1 MAFRFRL
8 ETLLR
13 YRTEMER
20 QYAVSVTRARNQLVL
35 HQQGLQSLL
44 GEKSSLFNRWLKI
57 KGRRVESMEI
67 RQMMAQR
74 VGLDDSI
81 REQRLLVEEAQG
93 HLEEARQR
101 WTEAKKDKRI
111 LEIVKE
117 RAFREF
123 LNRLNRLELQQLDE
137 ASLRSTILRIQRLRG
152 EMEPDER

>member
-1 MAFRFRL
+1 
-8 ETLLR
+8 
-13 YRTEMER
+13 MER